1 MLLNI
6 THKGKRMHDLR
17 NPHERHLWIFVSST
31 TETFP
36 WMTACFQPFPL
47 IRPIRTQYCLK
58 ALHYFKYPFSIL
70 DEFPNAIKWKKQ
82 KNKQRNVHI
91 SEQTKIT
98 SFNHFL
104 CPAVGMQKISIYCQ
118 QWQRGE
124 KKQQICTFRSSNR
137 HFLLTIKMKANNRGA
152 VIKRWNKEFVSS
164 IVKTGKWSTNPPLA
178 LVLTGVSVLHF
189 PLRAGLRSLC
199 RGPTGCL
206 LDDSRARAPP
216 LFQEV
221 NSQRMDFIQPQKKK
235 KTEQTHKAASLSV
248 RLPLREDVLASR
260 NGREPQWS

>member
-1 MLLNI
+1 
-6 THKGKRMHDLR
+6 MHDLR
-17 NPHERHLWIFVSST
+17 TPHERHLWIFVSST

-58 ALHYFKYPFSIL
+58 ALHYFKYPSSIL
-70 DEFPNAIKWKKQ
+70 DEFPNAIKWKKT
-82 KNKQRNVHI
+82 KKQRNVHI

-104 CPAVGMQKISIYCQ
+104 CPTVGIQKISIYCQ
-118 QWQRGE
+118 QWQRG
-124 KKQQICTFRSSNR
+124 KKNNKSAHLEAPTGIFFWQSKWKQTTEEPWLKDETKTLFHQLSKQASDRLILHSHSSWLGCLFCTFLCER
-137 HFLLTIKMKANNRGA
+137 A
-152 VIKRWNKEFVSS
+152 
-164 IVKTGKWSTNPPLA
+164 
-178 LVLTGVSVLHF
+178 SVLF
-189 PLRAGLRSLC
+189 AEALLAACSMTAGPERRPSSRRSTL
-199 RGPTGCL
+199 
-206 LDDSRARAPP
+206 SVWI
-216 LFQEV
+216 LFSHQ
-221 NSQRMDFIQPQKKK
+221 K